1 MNYNQSSGFAL
12 EMDSRDALG
21 AMRNEFYFPKIN
33 GKDALYFCGNSLGL
47 QPKSAE
53 AALLQELEDWKN
65 WGVEGHF
72 NAKNPWFPY
81 HKILT
86 SSLARIVGAQ
96 KTEVV
101 CMNTLTVNLHLLMV
115 SFYRPTKERYKI
127 IMEAGAFPSDQYAME
142 SQTRFHELNP
152 DDAIIEI
159 SPREGEYT
167 LRTEDILE
175 TINKHKDSL
184 ALVMFS
190 GVQYFTGQR
199 FDIQQITAAAHSA
212 GAIAGFDLAHA
223 IGNIELELHDW
234 NVDFAAWCSYK
245 YLNSG
250 PGGVGGIFVH
260 ERHGERTDL
269 PRFAGWW
276 GNDEATRFEMKKGFR
291 PARGA
296 EGWQISN
303 AQVFQMAAL
312 KSSLTVFDK
321 VELSNL
327 YTKRDELTAYLKFL
341 LDGII
346 GDFPNLPIRII
357 TPDNLQDRGCQLS
370 LLVEKQS
377 RDLYHYLVEKG
388 VIVDWR
394 EPNVIRIAPVPLY
407 NSFNDVYTLTTIIR
421 EYSAAQF

>member
-21 AMRNEFYFPKIN
+21 TMRNEFYFPKIN

-142 SQTRFHELNP
+142 SQARFHGLNP

-159 SPREGEYT
+159 LY
-167 LRTEDILE
+167 LR
-175 TINKHKDSL
+175 
-184 ALVMFS
+184 S
-190 GVQYFTGQR
+190 GSDRTDGQR
-199 FDIQQITAAAHSA
+199 
-212 GAIAGFDLAHA
+212 
-223 IGNIELELHDW
+223 
-234 NVDFAAWCSYK
+234 
-245 YLNSG
+245 
-250 PGGVGGIFVH
+250 PG
-260 ERHGERTDL
+260 
-269 PRFAGWW
+269 
-276 GNDEATRFEMKKGFR
+276 
-291 PARGA
+291 
-296 EGWQISN
+296 
-303 AQVFQMAAL
+303 
-312 KSSLTVFDK
+312 
-321 VELSNL
+321 
-327 YTKRDELTAYLKFL
+327 
-341 LDGII
+341 
-346 GDFPNLPIRII
+346 
-357 TPDNLQDRGCQLS
+357 
-370 LLVEKQS
+370 
-377 RDLYHYLVEKG
+377 
-388 VIVDWR
+388 
-394 EPNVIRIAPVPLY
+394 
-407 NSFNDVYTLTTIIR
+407 
-421 EYSAAQF
+421 